1 MPADGHSLDLS
12 RTAASNTWCVVE
24 TPATRQP
31 VGAEDMTSW
40 VRFHVHPDPAIGRM
54 SCTALW
60 KAGHYAASV
69 VEPEGESRVPE
80 RVLCGEDTD
89 AAKAKADDSDQSLDA
104 PGRVSIPRQSRGL

>member
-104 PGRVSIPRQSRGL
+104 PGRLAPSALE